1 MKIHKPVYWHQGMF
15 LQPQHF
21 QLADLHS
28 QFQLKPFLDSGL
40 QDFWGVGAL
49 TISESAL
56 GNQQLNIL
64 SAELL
69 FRDHSYVV
77 WPGNTICKPRSFASA
92 WQDQSRPFN
101 VYLGLKKLDTIESNV
116 AVVPQLEDG
125 AGRNVRCVTTQQ
137 GDKHADLYSDGP
149 EAEIQSLH
157 YVLQVLWESEVEKL
171 TDYNILPIA
180 RLERQGEVVQLSK
193 SFIPPCYIMGGS
205 ETLMRV
211 VRDVRDDLAGRARQ
225 LEAYKS
231 PREIRK
237 AEFDASFLMFLLALR
252 TLNRYVPLLYQLT
265 ESPQVHPRKV
275 YDVLR
280 QIVGELSTFSE
291 RCDMLGS
298 SGENSPGLPPYRHQD
313 IAPGLLTVRDLII
326 RLLNEISIGPDFLI
340 ALEPSGEYLT
350 ARLPKSLLED
360 RNRFYLIVRSDMAPD
375 TLQAAFRAR
384 ARLAEADALPLLIQ
398 RALPGITLTP
408 LSSVPEGLPRRS
420 CSFYFQIDTQSEAW
434 RQVAESCHVAF
445 NWFDAPDDLKVE
457 LVGVSR

>member
-1 MKIHKPVYWHQGMF
+1 MKIHKPIYWHQGMF

-21 QLADLHS
+21 QLADLHT
-28 QFQLKPFLDSGL
+28 QFQIKPFLNSGL

-56 GNQQLNIL
+56 GNQLLNIL
-64 SAELL
+64 SAELI
-69 FRDHSYVV
+69 FQDQSYVI
-77 WPGNTICKPRSFASA
+77 WPGNTILKPRSFASA
-92 WQDQSRPFN
+92 WLDQSRPFN
-101 VYLGLKKLDTIESNV
+101 VYLGLKKQDTIESNV

-125 AGRNVRCVTTQQ
+125 ADRNVRCVTTQQ
-137 GDKHADLYSDGP
+137 GNKHADLYSDGP

-157 YVLQVLWESEVEKL
+157 YVLQVLWENEVEQL

-180 RLERQGEVVQLSK
+180 RLERKGELIQQSRH
-193 SFIPPCYIMGGS
+193 FIPPCYIMGGS
-205 ETLMRV
+205 EPLMRV

-265 ESPQVHPRKV
+265 ESPLVHPRKV

-291 RCDMLGS
+291 NCDMLGS
-298 SGENSPGLPPYRHQD
+298 TDENSPGLPPYRHQD
-313 IAPGLLTVRDLII
+313 LAPGLLTVRDLII

-340 ALEPSGEYLT
+340 TLEPSGEYLT
-350 ARLPKSLLED
+350 AQLPNSLLEE

-375 TLQAAFRAR
+375 TLQDSFRAR
-384 ARLAEADALPLLIQ
+384 ARLAEASAMPLLIQ

-420 CSFYFQIDTQSEAW
+420 CSFYFKIDSQSEAW
-434 RQVAESCHVAF
+434 RQAAQSCHIAF
-445 NWFDAPDDLKVE
+445 SWFDAPDDVKVE
-457 LVGVSR
+457 LVGVNR